1 MKVSR
6 TELTP
11 VDFLRRAAYVYG
23 PKVGLVHADDGR
35 RYTWA
40 EIADR
45 SWRLA
50 NALRGLGLAKD
61 DRVAVLSPN
70 APMIL
75 EAHFA
80 VPAAGLQLVA
90 INTRLASDEIGYIL
104 RHSGARVLL
113 VDHEL
118 VALVAPGDVADLV
131 VVRCDDT
138 GADGCPYEAFLAASA
153 PDDPESWLADEEEP
167 ISINYTSGTTGR
179 PKGVQY
185 THRGAYLNA
194 LSEVRRGRALARV
207 GVPLDA
213 ADVPLQRLVLPVGG
227 DGGRRHPRDDAQ
239 GRSRRGVATDRRRGR
254 DALLRRADRAARRSS
269 TTRRAHRVEPAV
281 TALVAA
287 APPSPTLFARMAE
300 LNFRAVHVY
309 GLTETYGPITVAHVA
324 ARLGRRAA
332 GRAGAAARPAGPG
345 LPDGRPGARGR
356 RRR

>member
-1 MKVSR
+1 MKVWR

-23 PKVGLVHADDGR
+23 PKVGLVHADGR

-50 NALRGLGLAKD
+50 NALRALGLEKG

-75 EAHFA
+75 EAHFG

-104 RHSGARVLL
+104 GHAGARVLL

-118 VALVAPGDVADLV
+118 EALAAAADVAGLV

-138 GADGCPYEAFLAASA
+138 GADGCPYEALLAAA
-153 PDDPESWLADEEEP
+153 PADDPESWLADEYEP

-185 THRGAYLNA
+185 T
-194 LSEVRRGRALARV
+194 
-207 GVPLDA
+207 
-213 ADVPLQRLVLPVGG
+213 
-227 DGGRRHPRDDAQ
+227 
-239 GRSRRGVATDRRRGR
+239 T
-254 DALLRRADRAARRSS
+254 
-269 TTRRAHRVEPAV
+269 
-281 TALVAA
+281 
-287 APPSPTLFARMAE
+287 
-300 LNFRAVHVY
+300 
-309 GLTETYGPITVAHVA
+309 
-324 ARLGRRAA
+324 
-332 GRAGAAARPAGPG
+332 
-345 LPDGRPGARGR
+345 GART
-356 RRR
+356 